1 MISMRS
7 IRLSID
13 RLVAIKSPIDIF
25 LRCINSSTLN
35 SSMHSGRLFP
45 VDSIEIGVRYRSQNE
60 LAKEKKFMSIIGLI
74 ATFFIFAAVTV
85 VILAGMMSP
94 KLGRL
99 DNIDTILEERKTNT
113 ESNTEII
120 KNEESWVPSFKSNG
134 NRRTRFTNNL
144 NEIINNFNIIHQK
157 RIDSVTV
164 KKKNIV
170 GQMERMI
177 KILKT
182 IKTNVNINPE
192 S

>member
-25 LRCINSSTLN
+25 LRCINSSCLN

-144 NEIINNFNIIHQK
+144 NEIINNFNIIHKK

-182 IKTNVNINPE
+182 IKTNVNINHK